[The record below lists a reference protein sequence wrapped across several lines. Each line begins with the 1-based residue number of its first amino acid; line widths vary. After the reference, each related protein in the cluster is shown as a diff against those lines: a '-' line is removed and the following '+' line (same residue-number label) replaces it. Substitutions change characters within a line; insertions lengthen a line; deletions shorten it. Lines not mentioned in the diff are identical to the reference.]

1 MDKKRSTRQV
11 QEALDYAENIISTIR
26 EPLLVLD
33 ADLRIKSANSSFYQ
47 LFSTT
52 PEKTRGILIYEL
64 SNGQWNIPKLRDLL
78 ENILPENT
86 SFENFEVELDFIGSG
101 RRILLLN
108 ARQIHNGVKQAPKI
122 LLAFEDI
129 TEANRKEHDM
139 VYSELRYRR
148 LFETAQD
155 GILILNAQNGEI
167 TDANPFLTN
176 MLGYSKQELLGKKLW
191 ELGFFKDTAASH
203 QAFQILQEKGYV
215 RYEDLPLE
223 TKAGLPMEVEFVS
236 NVYPIDGEKIIQ
248 CNIRDITDRKRVE
261 RSLEKTRLRMAN
273 ILNSIS
279 DGFFALDADFTITY
293 FNPAAE
299 ILLGKIS
306 SEVLG
311 HSIFEEAF
319 PEAKGSIF
327 EEKYRQVLKEKKP
340 YFFET
345 YFGVKHYENW
355 YDVRAYPSEDGVVV
369 FFQVTT
375 ERKKVELAL
384 QESEERFREMFE
396 RHQSIMLLIEPE
408 SGMIID
414 SNPAASEFYG
424 YPRKILNKMNIADIN
439 QLPPKEIAKDRQKA
453 LNNQMKQFLF
463 PHRLANGEIR
473 TVEVNS
479 SPIKVNNQMILFSI
493 IRDVTIRERALKEIK
508 KLNETLIQRTN
519 EVESIN
525 NELEAFSYSVS
536 HDLKAP
542 LRSISGFSNA
552 LLEDYNAKLD
562 EQGKQYLNKIQQSS
576 EILAKLIDDL
586 LMLSRVTSVEINFGE
601 VSLSQIAQE
610 IIAELEISDS
620 KRNISITIA
629 PNISVHGDRNLLKIA
644 LGNLLGNAWKF
655 TSKAPNPRIEM
666 GAFEKNGQLTY
677 FIRDNGAGFDMTY
690 ADKLFKPFQRL
701 HQTSDFPGTGIGLSI
716 VQRIIRRHGGKIW
729 AESKVGEG
737 ATFYFTLN

>member
-1 MDKKRSTRQV
+1 MESKRSPRQLKD
-11 QEALDYAENIISTIR
+11 ALDYAENIISTIR
-26 EPLLVLD
+26 EPILVLD
-33 ADLRIKSANSSFYQ
+33 ADLRIISANTSFYNIF
-47 LFSTT
+47 LVT
-52 PEKTRGILIYEL
+52 PEETRGTLIYEL
-64 SNGQWNIPKLRDLL
+64 SGGQWNIPKLRELL
-78 ENILPENT
+78 EDILPKNT
-86 SFENFEVELDFIGSG
+86 SFENFRVENNFPCLG
-101 RRILLLN
+101 RRSLLLN
-108 ARQIHNGVKQAPKI
+108 ACRIHNGGKQTPKV
-122 LLAFEDI
+122 LLAFEDV
-129 TEANRKEHDM
+129 TERNQAEHDI

-167 TDANPFLTN
+167 TDANPFLSN
-176 MLGYSKQELLGKKLW
+176 MLGYSQQELLGKKLW
-191 ELGFFKDTAASH
+191 EIGFFKDTAASR
-203 QAFQILQEKGYV
+203 QAFQILQDKGYV

-261 RSLEKTRLRMAN
+261 RNLEKTRLRMAN

-279 DGFFALDADFTITY
+279 DGFFALDRDFTITY

-299 ILLGKIS
+299 MLLGRKS

-319 PEAKGSIF
+319 REARGSIF
-327 EEKYRQVLKEKKP
+327 EEKYRQVLKDKKP

-345 YFGVKHYENW
+345 YFGIKPYENW

-384 QESEERFREMFE
+384 RESEERFREMFE
-396 RHQSIMLLIEPE
+396 SHQSIMLLIEPE
-408 SGMIID
+408 SGRIID

-424 YPRKILNKMNIADIN
+424 YEREVLNKMNIADIN
-439 QLPPKEIAKDRQKA
+439 QLPAIEVAKERQKA
-453 LNNQMKQFLF
+453 LNKQMKQFLF
-463 PHRLANGEIR
+463 PHRLASGEVR

-479 SPIKVNNQMILFSI
+479 SPIKVNNRIILFSI
-493 IRDVTIRERALKEIK
+493 IRDVTVRENALKEIK
-508 KLNETLIQRTN
+508 KLNESLVQRTS
-519 EVESIN
+519 EIESIN

-552 LLEDYNAKLD
+552 LLEDYNEKLD
-562 EQGKQYLNKIQQSS
+562 EQGMQYLNKIQESS
-576 EILAKLIDDL
+576 DLMAKLIDDL
-586 LMLSRVTSVEINFGE
+586 LMLSRVTSAEANFGE
-601 VSLSQIAQE
+601 INLSQIAQE
-610 IIAELEISDS
+610 VIAELQMADPKPKMAIV
-620 KRNISITIA
+620 IA
-629 PNISVHGDRNLLKIA
+629 PNITVSGDRNLLKIA

-655 TSKAPNPRIEM
+655 TSKVPDPRIEM
-666 GAFEKNGQLTY
+666 GVFEQNGKLTY
-677 FIRDNGAGFDMTY
+677 FVRDNGAGFDMTY

-701 HQTSDFPGTGIGLSI
+701 HMTSDFPGTGIGLSI
-716 VQRIIRRHGGKIW
+716 AQRIIRRHGGKIW